1 MCCPLTAGS
10 TVPRTGTD
18 HSGAQASR
26 VEPRDL
32 DDGGFLKMTL
42 QLGLGGGADHMA
54 RPGRDSTSK
63 EVGRGWRARTG
74 SWTGP
79 RSLQEHRS
87 HDDGGTG
94 SPPVHA
100 DLLVSLASLRS
111 LGLGQRPE
119 GALQPSEL
127 QDTQAALPVGLKWV
141 GLTRGAPHQDP
152 RVWGRGRPRPDKE
165 SGPGRGAVPIQRR
178 QWLSVQASP
187 RRTVGS
193 CSRTAPRGGN
203 PDSISALLTP
213 QCREKPQ
220 AREGLAA
227 WVTQHL
233 SHSGHTHGCPP
244 GPSPAGDTLRGN

>member
-10 TVPRTGTD
+10 TVPRAGTD

-42 QLGLGGGADHMA
+42 QLGLGGGAGHMA

-79 RSLQEHRS
+79 RSLQEQRS

-111 LGLGQRPE
+111 LGLGQRLCNPPSSRTPRLPCPWASSGWASQGGLHTRTQGCGG
-119 GALQPSEL
+119 GA
-127 QDTQAALPVGLKWV
+127 
-141 GLTRGAPHQDP
+141 
-152 RVWGRGRPRPDKE
+152 
-165 SGPGRGAVPIQRR
+165 GPGRTKSLDQGGVQCPSRGDSGSVSRPPPGVQWALVPGQPLVVEIPT
-178 QWLSVQASP
+178 ASP
-187 RRTVGS
+187 L
-193 CSRTAPRGGN
+193 C
-203 PDSISALLTP
+203 
-213 QCREKPQ
+213 
-220 AREGLAA
+220 
-227 WVTQHL
+227 
-233 SHSGHTHGCPP
+233 
-244 GPSPAGDTLRGN
+244 